1 MTILAR
7 VRSRHGSGSLSPS
20 KLQHL
25 VEASP
30 ISPEDFGTSTR
41 EMIAL
46 RCLEL
51 YFGTDN
57 EVANDVPSVTRPRRA
72 FDFSE
77 SCEVVL
83 DVITKETPESAYPD
97 PSKWDIQPFIAHK
110 RASRP
115 KCTLEKLK
123 DAILDG
129 THPYAASLAELG
141 GLRMMVLVMAPEAEG
156 RTVSLPL
163 ENKNGMMME
172 GFHTKVS

>member
-1 MTILAR
+1 
-7 VRSRHGSGSLSPS
+7 
-20 KLQHL
+20 
-25 VEASP
+25 
-30 ISPEDFGTSTR
+30 
-41 EMIAL
+41 MIAL

-83 DVITKETPESAYPD
+83 DIITKETPESAYPD

-141 GLRMMVLVMAPEAEG
+141 GLVRINDEND
-156 RTVSLPL
+156 RITVDSVRHNELMQRIDGVGDGIRSRG
-163 ENKNGMMME
+163 ENR
-172 GFHTKVS
+172 FFTS